1 MSKSEIKSLK
11 AINKKFMYEMAE
23 EIDPNVDPIQN
34 DPNGNHDGDK
44 TPQGEIMIPKTRF
57 DEINNKYKELA
68 DKVAEF
74 EQAKA
79 EEAKKKA
86 EELGEFEKLYKS
98 TAQDLEGYK
107 AKTTQAEDRAKQL
120 ENVVNELVENKL
132 RDIPE
137 DYKELIPE
145 GMSAEEKLAWI
156 SKAESKGL
164 FKKSADVEIGK
175 PMNNGAPQID
185 VNKLSAQDK
194 ILFAFNSLTKKK

>member
-1 MSKSEIKSLK
+1 MSKSLK
-11 AINKKFMYEMAE
+11 ALNQKFMYEMAE
-23 EIDPNVDPIQN
+23 DIDPNTDPNKN
-34 DPNGNHDGDK
+34 DPNANPDGDK
-44 TPQGEIMIPKTRF
+44 TPQNDLMIPKSRF

-68 DKVAEF
+68 DKVTQF
-74 EQAKA
+74 EQIKA
-79 EEAKKKA
+79 DDAKKKA

-98 TAQDLEGYK
+98 TSQDLEGYK
-107 AKTTQAEDRAKQL
+107 TKTTQAEERAKEL

-132 RDIPE
+132 KDIPE
-137 DYKELIPE
+137 DFKDLIPE
-145 GMSAEEKLAWI
+145 GMSAEQKLAWI

-194 ILFAFNSLTKKK
+194 ILFAFNSITKKK